1 MVKIIMDSGKKYN
14 VEEENI
20 ERILYENSS
29 GLGFSE
35 MKLRTGLVKIPNQSI
50 TISPQHISSIE
61 KVDR

>member
-1 MVKIIMDSGKKYN
+1 MVKIIMDSGKEYN

-50 TISPQHISSIE
+50 TISPQHI
-61 KVDR
+61 